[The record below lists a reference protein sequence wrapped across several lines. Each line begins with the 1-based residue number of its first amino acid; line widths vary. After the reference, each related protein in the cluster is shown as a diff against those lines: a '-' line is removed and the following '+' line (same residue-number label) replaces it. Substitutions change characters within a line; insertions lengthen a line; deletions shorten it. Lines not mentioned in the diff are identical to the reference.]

1 MNTICCLVKV
11 ATSPFV
17 AQPHLNFSLMKALC
31 SQILQYALSKH
42 VNVSVVPAAPGEL
55 QPFALQQ
62 LDFWAFDTRLVAQL
76 ANWPAVSIEAKIDHQ
91 DDLRTSLT

>member
-1 MNTICCLVKV
+1 
-11 ATSPFV
+11 
-17 AQPHLNFSLMKALC
+17 MKALC

-42 VNVSVVPAAPGEL
+42 VNVSVVTAAPGEL